1 MVAETVPLAPVAVAP
16 LQPPPSPSQSTESR
30 PHQKD
35 GTVTPPD
42 AATAATTPAQTTE
55 KVAAPAPAPAAAP
68 AAAPAE
74 VTPAPVPAPSTTPGA
89 TTPLNGK
96 QKPIQRDAGQA
107 VLRGTL
113 RGGAFEGRWGF
124 GRDAVETSAFRYDA
138 RTPGGDVYDGGFDL
152 KQLTGN
158 LRVDEALSLTIAD
171 AVDGRRTIKC
181 VGDNRFGHFE
191 MSGSCLEDGT
201 DCVLV
206 RIYAPKQVAR
216 PRRRAA
222 PAPKREPSQ
231 RARQPTKRRKL
242 EKYGGKEPR
251 FDPEGKDEVRSART
265 PSTRRGQVDARR
277 GLDVGR
283 PLAEVFEAVAAAQ
296 KNGRVPV
303 LTAPSRSI
311 EEASRDIKELLEPSS
326 VPDATRERLQSPQPQ
341 KPRSGKLRPFGC
353 FDGATA
359 ATTLLSEIDYER
371 CLRDFQDAFEKGH
384 LTDFWLAVENRLT
397 QALEQAEAEGA
408 LPQIVRLDCGDGKGA
423 TALTPPPV
431 GRLRRSLQKPDNA
444 PEARGDL
451 EPTNPGA
458 YHVNTIAGGFG
469 TASFAGIDGL
479 AQGGKELASQT
490 RCVALDTRVRVGS
503 ELDDYCNRL
512 AATACVEKVC
522 PSSDGWRFGPRGQTL
537 AGDEDRRHYL
547 IAGWPGGLTPTH
559 CDFGVQ
565 AVFYHTLA
573 GKNRVLGVP
582 RPVAAC
588 LHASR
593 EALVYM
599 KLGGEADARLLQFEA
614 DALLGCLN
622 RGLLQYD
629 EFGPGET
636 MLILPRGGHAV
647 LTGRPHK
654 VVLAGEWHLTPDG
667 VRAAAIPRT
676 YAQRRMRTRRDASKA
691 REAAAAKRRSVESNL
706 TETEDESQDEAVV
719 PAPAP
724 IHTEVGR
731 IAVYVEDARHSALE
745 TGRADVDGERGPG
758 FAAVAAAAARQ
769 ANPRS
774 KTVLHLRPS
783 WTTKRWASCDAWDR
797 VALEADVEAARSL
810 GVAEVVA
817 CPVTSKGVLDGAWCG
832 KLADAAKPSCQLVLG
847 LPVDEDTLIRAKSVG
862 VAGVVVAGENAELE
876 QLCRASSWSYAVV
889 QP

>member
-303 LTAPSRSI
+303 LTAPSRTI
-311 EEASRDIKELLEPSS
+311 EEASRDIKQLLEPSP
-326 VPDATRERLQSPQPQ
+326 VPETTRERLQSPQPQ

-353 FDGATA
+353 FVQ
-359 ATTLLSEIDYER
+359 SR
-371 CLRDFQDAFEKGH
+371 C
-384 LTDFWLAVENRLT
+384 
-397 QALEQAEAEGA
+397 
-408 LPQIVRLDCGDGKGA
+408 
-423 TALTPPPV
+423 
-431 GRLRRSLQKPDNA
+431 
-444 PEARGDL
+444 
-451 EPTNPGA
+451 
-458 YHVNTIAGGFG
+458 
-469 TASFAGIDGL
+469 
-479 AQGGKELASQT
+479 
-490 RCVALDTRVRVGS
+490 
-503 ELDDYCNRL
+503 
-512 AATACVEKVC
+512 
-522 PSSDGWRFGPRGQTL
+522 
-537 AGDEDRRHYL
+537 
-547 IAGWPGGLTPTH
+547 
-559 CDFGVQ
+559 
-565 AVFYHTLA
+565 
-573 GKNRVLGVP
+573 
-582 RPVAAC
+582 
-588 LHASR
+588 
-593 EALVYM
+593 
-599 KLGGEADARLLQFEA
+599 
-614 DALLGCLN
+614 
-622 RGLLQYD
+622 
-629 EFGPGET
+629 
-636 MLILPRGGHAV
+636 
-647 LTGRPHK
+647 
-654 VVLAGEWHLTPDG
+654 
-667 VRAAAIPRT
+667 
-676 YAQRRMRTRRDASKA
+676 
-691 REAAAAKRRSVESNL
+691 
-706 TETEDESQDEAVV
+706 
-719 PAPAP
+719 
-724 IHTEVGR
+724 
-731 IAVYVEDARHSALE
+731 
-745 TGRADVDGERGPG
+745 
-758 FAAVAAAAARQ
+758 
-769 ANPRS
+769 
-774 KTVLHLRPS
+774 
-783 WTTKRWASCDAWDR
+783 
-797 VALEADVEAARSL
+797 
-810 GVAEVVA
+810 
-817 CPVTSKGVLDGAWCG
+817 
-832 KLADAAKPSCQLVLG
+832 
-847 LPVDEDTLIRAKSVG
+847 
-862 VAGVVVAGENAELE
+862 
-876 QLCRASSWSYAVV
+876 
-889 QP
+889 